1 MGFYSNMP
9 IMECGEELVA
19 IPDIFAF
26 TDPHV
31 YVNLGAP
38 YGQLSPYYVRSGVL
52 ERLELAQTK
61 IHSQC
66 PRWRIKIFD
75 AYRPVAVQAFMVEHT
90 KQQLAKAQN
99 FDLNDPDQEQELMD
113 QVYKFWAFPSLDPA
127 TPPPHSTGA
136 AVDITLV
143 DENDFEIDMGGAIDE
158 ISERSMPNYYQSATD
173 LAQIQFD
180 RHRHLL
186 KYCMDSAGF
195 QQHPNE
201 WWHFSYGDQMWCYL
215 ENLINQEDESVFYP
229 DAPKFA
235 YYGRV

>member
-1 MGFYSNMP
+1 MVFYSNMP

-31 YVNLGAP
+31 YVSLGAP
-38 YGQLSPYYVRSGVL
+38 YDRLSPYYLRAGVL
-52 ERLELAQTK
+52 ERLELAQIK
-61 IHSQC
+61 LQAQSN
-66 PRWRIKIFD
+66 WRIKIFD
-75 AYRPVAVQAFMVEHT
+75 AYRPVAVQEFMVNHT
-90 KQQLAKAQN
+90 KHELAKEQN
-99 FDLNDPDQEQELMD
+99 LDINDPSQEQELMD
-113 QVYKFWAFPSLDPA
+113 QVYKFWAVPSLDPA

-136 AVDITLV
+136 AIDITLV
-143 DENDFEIDMGGAIDE
+143 DENDCEIDMGGAIDE
-158 ISERSMPNYYQSATD
+158 ISERSMPNHYQLSTD

-180 RHRHLL
+180 QHRHLL
-186 KYCMDSAGF
+186 RNCMVSAGF
-195 QQHPNE
+195 RQHPDE

-215 ENLINQEDESVFYP
+215 ENVINQGDESVFYS